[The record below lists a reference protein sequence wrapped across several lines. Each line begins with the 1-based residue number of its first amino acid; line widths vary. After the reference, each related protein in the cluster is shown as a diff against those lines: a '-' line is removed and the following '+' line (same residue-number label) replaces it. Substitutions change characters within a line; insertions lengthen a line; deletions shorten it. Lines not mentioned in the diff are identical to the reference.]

1 MWPLLEKSVH
11 VTNDLHCEWA
21 IVATQTMAST
31 DETFCHGVARIAP
44 RVVSVL
50 AVAIDEVRRFVR
62 WPGSVK
68 TRFAFHIE
76 LGYTIV
82 DLDIRY
88 FAIHGYT
95 VYLCGHQT
103 ARAVTELPCAVTD
116 PRVRSPNCPVRSPIR
131 VCSHR
136 TAQLGKKCFY

>member
-1 MWPLLEKSVH
+1 MVQVS
-11 VTNDLHCEWA
+11 C
-21 IVATQTMAST
+21 TMASRVYVICT
-31 DETFCHGVARIAP
+31 LRAVYVYYGVPACQGG
-44 RVVSVL
+44 S
-50 AVAIDEVRRFVR
+50 VR

-95 VYLCGHQT
+95 VYLCGHRT
-103 ARAVTELPCAVTD
+103 ARAVTELPCAVTE

-131 VCSHR
+131 WCGHR
-136 TAQLGKKCFY
+136 TALCGHRSACAVTDPRVLSPNCPAGEKCFY